1 MPKKP
6 LSESL
11 AEVLSEQPGGERLV
25 MNDLLA
31 RTEGRGLYLIMVLLC
46 LPFIAPLPI
55 AGASTPLGT
64 VILLLSG
71 RMALGLPPGLPDFIG
86 RLKIPAIRAPWL
98 VGGGVRMLRWVE
110 RWVKPRRSEW
120 MEWRAVRCGNALVIA
135 WLGLLLALPLPIPAT
150 NVLPAQAIVV
160 LTASMMEE
168 DGRLIWLGY
177 LYALVTTA
185 YFLLWGVAFFFFPR
199 HYREMLHWFY

>member
-1 MPKKP
+1 M
-6 LSESL
+6 L
-11 AEVLSEQPGGERLV
+11 AEQPGGERLV
-25 MNDLLA
+25 MNDMLE

-46 LPFIAPLPI
+46 LPFIAPLPL

-64 VILLLSG
+64 VIVLLSS
-71 RMALGLPPGLPDFIG
+71 RMALGLPPGLPAFVG
-86 RLKIPAIRAPWL
+86 RLRIPAIRAPWL

-120 MEWRAVRCGNALVIA
+120 MEWRVVRCGNAMLIA

-177 LYALVTTA
+177 LHALVTTA